1 MTVLAG
7 FVFVFSAAVLLY
19 VIAGYPLLLHWMARG
34 HSRPVHK
41 DDVLRTVSVVI
52 AVRNGV
58 KFAADKLNSVLAL
71 RYPPE
76 LIEIIV
82 VSDGSDDGTDEVVAQ
97 FRSRG
102 VQLFRVP
109 RGGKGSAVN
118 AGIARARNEIL
129 ILTDIRQRLH
139 PDSLRNLVACF
150 GDPEVGAVSGE
161 LSILRGDTEE
171 EADTGLYWKYEMW
184 MRRGMSAI
192 HSTFGTNGPFYGLR
206 RSLAVSIPPD
216 TLLDDVYLPLAGY
229 FAGKRIVLEESAKV
243 LDYPTSLQSEFR
255 RKVRTQAGLYQTLR
269 LYPQLLT
276 RRNPMRLH
284 FASGKFGRLLMPWA
298 LVLMAASSLALP
310 NPLRLIL
317 LIAQSCFYL
326 MALLDLLL
334 PEGWRL
340 KRFTS
345 PIRTFVVLM
354 IAAALAVRVFFVPAR
369 ELWKETQ
376 VRKVENPII

>member
-1 MTVLAG
+1 
-7 FVFVFSAAVLLY
+7 
-19 VIAGYPLLLHWMARG
+19 
-34 HSRPVHK
+34 
-41 DDVLRTVSVVI
+41 
-52 AVRNGV
+52 
-58 KFAADKLNSVLAL
+58 
-71 RYPPE
+71 
-76 LIEIIV
+76 
-82 VSDGSDDGTDEVVAQ
+82 
-97 FRSRG
+97 
-102 VQLFRVP
+102 
-109 RGGKGSAVN
+109 VN
-118 AGIARARNEIL
+118 
-129 ILTDIRQRLH
+129 H
-139 PDSLRNLVACF
+139 
-150 GDPEVGAVSGE
+150 
-161 LSILRGDTEE
+161 
-171 EADTGLYWKYEMW
+171 
-184 MRRGMSAI
+184 
-192 HSTFGTNGPFYGLR
+192 
-206 RSLAVSIPPD
+206 
-216 TLLDDVYLPLAGY
+216 
-229 FAGKRIVLEESAKV
+229 
-243 LDYPTSLQSEFR
+243 YPTSLQSEFR